1 MAIFETFHKLVKL
14 LTQGRTNG
22 KYYEQQCLNNF
33 LCRTALLNLL
43 PSSCATAPPAPLA
56 CLALPKRLESYPWGA
71 WNSSRPPPLSKAALP
86 AAWVSLGILPP
97 HPPNFEDLIFH
108 KKAHLTRANGSILLA
123 NTTLNSDTSV
133 VRLCARDPSGDIVF
147 PYRYEG
153 DEIDMDAY
161 ERVACLYLILG
172 FFSLRGHKDKVFA
185 VASPYFPYQEGSA
198 EAQASPYTF
207 RSRRLL
213 NPAKVVVFG
222 LDSVYSE
229 VLVAHFTTKAST
241 PKSMAD
247 ITFCAWM
254 NASVIM

>member
-22 KYYEQQCLNNF
+22 KFYEQQCLSNQ

-43 PSSCATAPPAPLA
+43 PSSCATPPAPLA
-56 CLALPKRLESYPWGA
+56 CLALPKRFDSYPWGA
-71 WNSSRPPPLSKAALP
+71 WNSSRPPPFTQAALP
-86 AAWVSLGILPP
+86 AAWASLGILPP
-97 HPPNFEDLIFH
+97 QHPYFQDLIFH
-108 KKAHLTRANGSILLA
+108 KRAHLTRANGSNLLA

-133 VRLCARDPSGDIVF
+133 VRLCARDPSGEIAF

-161 ERVACLYLILG
+161 ERVARIYLILG
-172 FFSLRGHKDKVFA
+172 FFTLRGDKGKVFA
-185 VASPYFPYQEGSA
+185 VASPYLPYQEGSA
-198 EAQASPYTF
+198 DAQASPYTF

-213 NPAKVVVFG
+213 NSAHVVVFN

-229 VLVAHFTTKAST
+229 VLVAHFTAKAST
-241 PKSMAD
+241 AKSMKD

-254 NASVIM
+254 NASVIT